1 MPKKGNNKKSKKA
14 KEEDIKDTEN
24 NVEKIEEVSKVIKED
39 ESNNQNLNNN
49 FNITNIG
56 QSLSNEEELLNKLQI
71 EISEYTNYD
80 NIQNPYNFKSW
91 WDTLSSSK
99 EAPFSIR
106 KKIYQVSLHYL
117 PGSYKIWYHYLEEER
132 EYVKK
137 NYRLPNPHYEE
148 VNNIHEQALIYM
160 LKMPMIWV
168 NYIQF
173 LMEQNLVTKTRLILN
188 RALQMLPITQHKKIW
203 DIYIPWAESLTGC
216 YKSKIEIFKRYT
228 KFNPDYKEKFVHY
241 LVGIKEFNYAIE
253 LIIEILNDENFYS
266 KENKSQYYYWIM
278 ICQII
283 NNYPELINFNK
294 NDKIINVDK
303 LIRHGIKKYTDEI
316 GNLWVTLANYYIKI
330 GLIDKAREIFE
341 EALEKVLTVRDFSL
355 VFNSY
360 LNFEQEIMK
369 QNLFSN
375 DDSENMDIE
384 ENNNIDNNDNEN
396 NKLEDFELKELENA
410 FDELNIKQI
419 DEIENKEDSNKEN
432 KKKKSKNKSK
442 SKKEKNKND
451 INTNVNDDNNLNDKK
466 FNFIRVNNLI
476 QRRPFLLNST
486 ILRRNPNN
494 ANEWLKRIELIKE
507 KKDFKLIKNMYEEAL
522 NTIKI
527 NEAYGKLSD
536 IYISYAHFFEENN
549 DIQKAN
555 EIFYKG
561 CNLNY
566 KRTEENINIW
576 CLWCEMNVRQKQYKD
591 AYKIIKFICTNNINK
606 YYRYNKN
613 LKLWSLYVDLE
624 TSLNTNN
631 EKQVIYIYNK
641 MIEYKIANIE
651 TIFNY
656 VTYLEKIKNYDKIY
670 NIYEQS
676 IDLFTWPNVYDLC
689 LCYIVDYINHFKD
702 TKIEIF
708 RDIIQN
714 IIILSGHMKIFYYIY
729 AFYEEKYGLFN
740 HCIDILKEASQN
752 VKEEEKPEVHSV
764 IIAKCAKYFGIGKI
778 RLAFDDAMNNLEK
791 SYVLEIGIK
800 YITIEIKLKEINR
813 ARGIFKFLG
822 KLFNPDNKEY
832 KEEFWEMW
840 DNFEKE
846 YGDVN
851 TYQEMKNLL
860 KISQLRNNP

>member
-1 MPKKGNNKKSKKA
+1 MPKKDINKNSKKE
-14 KEEDIKDTEN
+14 K
-24 NVEKIEEVSKVIKED
+24 EKIEEADKTEEIII
-39 ESNNQNLNNN
+39 SNNNLNI
-49 FNITNIG
+49 FNLTSIG

-117 PGSYKIWYHYLEEER
+117 PGSYKIWYYYLQEER

-173 LMEQNLVTKTRLILN
+173 LMEQNLVTKTRLIVN
-188 RALQMLPITQHKKIW
+188 KSLQMLPVTQHKKIW
-203 DIYIPWAESLTGC
+203 DIYIPWVESLSGC
-216 YKSKIEIFKRYT
+216 HKSKIEIFRRYL
-228 KFNPDYKEKFVHY
+228 KFNSDYKEKFVHY
-241 LVGIKEFNYAIE
+241 LVTIQEFNYAIE
-253 LIIEILNDENFYS
+253 LIIEILNDENFFS
-266 KENKSQYYYWIM
+266 KENKSQYYYWVM

-283 NNYPELINFNK
+283 NNYPEYINSNK
-294 NDKIINVDK
+294 NEKYIDVDK

-316 GNLWVTLANYYIKI
+316 GNLWVTLGNYYIKI

-360 LNFEQEIMK
+360 LSFEQNLMK
-369 QNLFSN
+369 QNIF
-375 DDSENMDIE
+375 
-384 ENNNIDNNDNEN
+384 NNIDEEENDEMNVEDN
-396 NKLEDFELKELENA
+396 NKEINKDDNTILEDFEMKELENA
-410 FDELNIKQI
+410 FNELNIKGI
-419 DEIENKEDSNKEN
+419 NDIN
-432 KKKKSKNKSK
+432 KKE
-442 SKKEKNKND
+442 KKEKNKN
-451 INTNVNDDNNLNDKK
+451 NDKDLDKGK
-466 FNFIRVNNLI
+466 FNIIRVNNLL

-494 ANEWLKRIELIKE
+494 CNEWLKRIDLIKE
-507 KKDFKLIKNMYEEAL
+507 KKVINQIKNMYEEAL

-527 NEAYGKLSD
+527 NEAYGKLSE
-536 IYISYAHFFEENN
+536 IYISYAHFYEEIN
-549 DIQKAN
+549 DIKKAN

-561 CNLNY
+561 CNLNF
-566 KRTEENINIW
+566 KKTDENVSMW
-576 CLWCEMNVRQKQYKD
+576 CLWVEMNIRQKRYKD

-624 TSLNTNN
+624 TNLGTNN

-656 VTYLEKIKNYDKIY
+656 VTYLEKIENYDKIY

-676 IDLFTWPNVYDLC
+676 MDLFTWPNVYDLC
-689 LCYIVDYINHFKD
+689 LCYIIDYINHFKNE
-702 TKIEIF
+702 KIEIF

-714 IIILSGHMKIFYYIY
+714 IIVASGHMKIFYYIY

-752 VKEEEKPEVHSV
+752 VKDEEKPEVHSI

-778 RLAFDDAMNNLEK
+778 RIAFDEAMNTLEK
-791 SYVLEIGIK
+791 SYVLEIGLK
-800 YITIEIKLKEINR
+800 YIAIEIKLKEINR
-813 ARGIFKFLG
+813 ARGIFKYLG
-822 KLFNPDNKEY
+822 KIFNPDNKEY

-840 DNFEKE
+840 DQFEKL

>member
-1 MPKKGNNKKSKKA
+1 MPKKGINKNSKKEKEKKEN
-14 KEEDIKDTEN
+14 KEEGD
-24 NVEKIEEVSKVIKED
+24 KIEDSAI
-39 ESNNQNLNNN
+39 SNNNLSNN
-49 FNITNIG
+49 FNLTNIG

-106 KKIYQVSLHYL
+106 KKIYQVALHYL
-117 PGSYKIWYHYLEEER
+117 PGSYKIWFYYLQEER

-173 LMEQNLVTKTRLILN
+173 LMEQNLITKTRLIVN
-188 RALQMLPITQHKKIW
+188 KSLQMLPITQHKKIW
-203 DIYIPWAESLTGC
+203 DIYIPWVESLSGC
-216 YKSKIEIFKRYT
+216 YKSKIDIFKRYL

-241 LVGIKEFNYAIE
+241 LVAIKEFNYAIE
-253 LIIEILNDENFYS
+253 LIIEILNDENFFS
-266 KENKSQYYYWIM
+266 KENKSQYYYWVM

-283 NNYPELINFNK
+283 NNYPECINSNK
-294 NDKIINVDK
+294 NEKYIDIDK
-303 LIRHGIKKYTDEI
+303 LIRHGIKKYTDEV
-316 GNLWVTLANYYIKI
+316 GNLWVTLGNYYIKI

-360 LNFEQEIMK
+360 LSFEQNLMK
-369 QNLFSN
+369 QNIFNAVDEDEDEEMIVEGSN
-375 DDSENMDIE
+375 KES
-384 ENNNIDNNDNEN
+384 NEN
-396 NKLEDFELKELENA
+396 KNILDNFEMKELENA
-410 FDELNIKQI
+410 FIELNIKGI
-419 DEIENKEDSNKEN
+419 NITN
-432 KKKKSKNKSK
+432 KKGKKSKC
-442 SKKEKNKND
+442 KKEQQEKK
-451 INTNVNDDNNLNDKK
+451 DNNNLDKGK
-466 FNFIRVNNLI
+466 FNIIRVNNLL

-494 ANEWLKRIELIKE
+494 CNEWLKRIDLIKE
-507 KKDFKLIKNMYEEAL
+507 KKDINQIKNMYEEAL

-536 IYISYAHFFEENN
+536 IYISYAHFYEEIK

-555 EIFYKG
+555 ETFYKG

-566 KRTEENINIW
+566 KKTDENVNMW
-576 CLWCEMNVRQKQYKD
+576 CLWVEMNVRQKRYKD

-606 YYRYNKN
+606 YYRYNRN
-613 LKLWSLYVDLE
+613 LKLWSLYADLE
-624 TSLNTNN
+624 TNLNTNN

-656 VTYLEKIKNYDKIY
+656 VTYLEKIENYDKIY

-676 IDLFTWPNVYDLC
+676 MDLFTWPNIYDLC
-689 LCYIVDYINHFKD
+689 LCYIIDYINHFKNE
-702 TKIEIF
+702 KIEIF

-714 IIILSGHMKIFYYIY
+714 IIVSSGHMKIFYYIY

-752 VKEEEKPEVHSV
+752 VKDEEKPEVHSV

-778 RLAFDDAMNNLEK
+778 RIAFDDAMNNLEK
-791 SYVLEIGIK
+791 SYVLEIGLK
-800 YITIEIKLKEINR
+800 YIAIEIKLKEINR
-813 ARGIFKFLG
+813 ARGIFKYLG

-840 DNFEKE
+840 DHFEKL

>member
-1 MPKKGNNKKSKKA
+1 MSKKCNKKIINKEIEKER
-14 KEEDIKDTEN
+14 KEENDAKKME
-24 NVEKIEEVSKVIKED
+24 
-39 ESNNQNLNNN
+39 NQNVINN
-49 FNITNIG
+49 FNITSIG

-117 PGSYKIWYHYLEEER
+117 PGSYKIWYYYLQEER

-137 NYRLPNPHYEE
+137 NYQLPNPHYNE

-160 LKMPMIWV
+160 LKMPVIWV
-168 NYIQF
+168 KYIEF
-173 LMEQNLVTKTRLILN
+173 LMEQNQITKTREILN
-188 RALQMLPITQHKKIW
+188 KALQMLPITQHKKIW

-216 YKSKIEIFKRYT
+216 YRSKIEIFRRYL
-228 KFNPDYKEKFVHY
+228 KFNPDYKEKFIRY
-241 LVGIKEFNYAIE
+241 LVGIKEFTYAIE
-253 LIIEILNDENFYS
+253 LIIEILNDENFFS
-266 KENKSQYYYWIM
+266 KENKSQYYYWVM

-283 NNYPELINFNK
+283 NNYPEQINLNK
-294 NDKIINVDK
+294 NEKNINIDK
-303 LIRHGIKKYTDEI
+303 LIRHGIQKYTDEV

-330 GLIDKAREIFE
+330 GLIDKVREIFE
-341 EALEKVLTVRDFSL
+341 EALVKVLTVRDFSL
-355 VFNSY
+355 VFNAY
-360 LNFEQEIMK
+360 LKFEENVMK
-369 QNLFSN
+369 QNIFN
-375 DDSENMDIE
+375 DAGDNMDIDE
-384 ENNNIDNNDNEN
+384 EVKNEKNDG
-396 NKLEDFELKELENA
+396 NKLNDFELNELENA
-410 FDELNIKQI
+410 LDELNIKS
-419 DEIENKEDSNKEN
+419 IENDKDKN
-432 KKKKSKNKSK
+432 KKKTKNKLK
-442 SKKEKNKND
+442 KNKQVLLEESKCDSNA
-451 INTNVNDDNNLNDKK
+451 NDKK
-466 FNFIRVNNLI
+466 FNLIRVNNLI

-494 ANEWLKRIELIKE
+494 CNEWLKRIDLSKE
-507 KKDFKLIKNMYEEAL
+507 KKDFNLIKNMYEEAL

-536 IYISYAHFFEENN
+536 IYISYAHFYEENN
-549 DIQKAN
+549 DIKKAN
-555 EIFYKG
+555 DIFYKG
-561 CNLNY
+561 CNINY
-566 KRTEENINIW
+566 KKTEENINIW
-576 CLWCEMNVRQKQYKD
+576 CMWCEMNVRQKKYKD

-606 YYRYNKN
+606 YYRYNRD

-624 TSLNTNN
+624 TNLNSNN
-631 EKQVIYIYNK
+631 EKQIINIYNK

-656 VTYLEKIKNYDKIY
+656 ITYLEKINKYDKIY

-676 IDLFTWPNVYDLC
+676 MDLFSWPNLYDLC
-689 LCYIVDYINHFKD
+689 LCYVADYINHFKD
-702 TKIEIF
+702 AKIEIF

-714 IIILSGHMKIFYYIY
+714 IIIASGHLKIFYYIY

-740 HCIDILKEASQN
+740 HCIDILKDASQN

-764 IIAKCAKYFGIGKI
+764 IIAKSAKYFGIGKI

-791 SYVLEIGIK
+791 SYVLEIGLK
-800 YITIEIKLKEINR
+800 YIAIEIKLKEINR
-813 ARGIFKFLG
+813 ARGIFKYLG

-840 DNFEKE
+840 DHFEKL
-846 YGDVN
+846 YGDAN

>member
-1 MPKKGNNKKSKKA
+1 MPKKGINKNSKKE
-14 KEEDIKDTEN
+14 KEKKEN
-24 NVEKIEEVSKVIKED
+24 REEGDKIEESTIT
-39 ESNNQNLNNN
+39 NNNLSNN
-49 FNITNIG
+49 FNLTNIG

-106 KKIYQVSLHYL
+106 KKIYQVALHYL
-117 PGSYKIWYHYLEEER
+117 PGSYKIWFYYLQEER

-173 LMEQNLVTKTRLILN
+173 LMEQNLITKTRLIVN
-188 RALQMLPITQHKKIW
+188 KSLQMLPITQHKKIW
-203 DIYIPWAESLTGC
+203 DIYIPWVESLSGC
-216 YKSKIEIFKRYT
+216 YKSKIDIFKRYL

-241 LVGIKEFNYAIE
+241 LVAIKEFNYAIE
-253 LIIEILNDENFYS
+253 LIIEILNDENFFS
-266 KENKSQYYYWIM
+266 KENKSQYYYWVM

-283 NNYPELINFNK
+283 NNYPECINSNK
-294 NDKIINVDK
+294 NEKYIDIDK
-303 LIRHGIKKYTDEI
+303 LIRHGIKKYTDEV
-316 GNLWVTLANYYIKI
+316 GNLWVTLGNYYIKI

-360 LNFEQEIMK
+360 LSFEQNLMK
-369 QNLFSN
+369 QNIFN
-375 DDSENMDIE
+375 DVDEDEDENE
-384 ENNNIDNNDNEN
+384 EMIVEGN
-396 NKLEDFELKELENA
+396 NKESYDDKNILDNFEMKELENA
-410 FDELNIKQI
+410 FTELNIKGI
-419 DEIENKEDSNKEN
+419 NITN
-432 KKKKSKNKSK
+432 KKGKKSKC
-442 SKKEKNKND
+442 KKEQQEIK
-451 INTNVNDDNNLNDKK
+451 DNNNLDKGK
-466 FNFIRVNNLI
+466 FNIIRVNNLL

-494 ANEWLKRIELIKE
+494 CNEWLKRIDLIKE
-507 KKDFKLIKNMYEEAL
+507 KKDINQIKNMYEEAL

-536 IYISYAHFFEENN
+536 IYISYAHFYEEIK

-555 EIFYKG
+555 ETFYKG

-566 KRTEENINIW
+566 KKTDENVNMW
-576 CLWCEMNVRQKQYKD
+576 CLWVEMNVRQKRYKD

-606 YYRYNKN
+606 YYRYNRN
-613 LKLWSLYVDLE
+613 LKLWSLYADLE
-624 TSLNTNN
+624 TNLNTNN

-656 VTYLEKIKNYDKIY
+656 VTYLEKIENYDKIY

-676 IDLFTWPNVYDLC
+676 MDLFTWPNIYDLC
-689 LCYIVDYINHFKD
+689 LCYIIDYINHFKNE
-702 TKIEIF
+702 KIEIF

-714 IIILSGHMKIFYYIY
+714 IIVSSGHMKIFYYIY

-752 VKEEEKPEVHSV
+752 VKDEEKPEVHSV

-778 RLAFDDAMNNLEK
+778 RIAFDDAMNNLEK
-791 SYVLEIGIK
+791 SYVLEIGLK
-800 YITIEIKLKEINR
+800 YIAIEIKLKEINR
-813 ARGIFKFLG
+813 ARGIFKYLG

-840 DNFEKE
+840 DHFEKL

>member
-1 MPKKGNNKKSKKA
+1 MPKKGINKNSKNEKEKKEN
-14 KEEDIKDTEN
+14 KEEGD
-24 NVEKIEEVSKVIKED
+24 KIEDSKI
-39 ESNNQNLNNN
+39 SNNNLSNN
-49 FNITNIG
+49 FNLTNIG

-117 PGSYKIWYHYLEEER
+117 PGSYKIWFYYLQEER

-173 LMEQNLVTKTRLILN
+173 LMEQNLITKTRLIVN
-188 RALQMLPITQHKKIW
+188 KSLQMLPITQHKKIW
-203 DIYIPWAESLTGC
+203 DIYIPWVESLSGC
-216 YKSKIEIFKRYT
+216 YKSKIDIFKRYL

-241 LVGIKEFNYAIE
+241 LVAIKEFNYAIE
-253 LIIEILNDENFYS
+253 LIIEILNDENFFS
-266 KENKSQYYYWIM
+266 KENKSQYYYWVM

-283 NNYPELINFNK
+283 NNYPECINSNK
-294 NDKIINVDK
+294 NEKYIDIDK
-303 LIRHGIKKYTDEI
+303 LIRHGIKKYTDEV
-316 GNLWVTLANYYIKI
+316 GNLWVTLGNYYIKI

-360 LNFEQEIMK
+360 LSFEQNLMK
-369 QNLFSN
+369 QNIF
-375 DDSENMDIE
+375 
-384 ENNNIDNNDNEN
+384 NNIDEDEDENEEMIVEGS
-396 NKLEDFELKELENA
+396 NKESNEDKNILENFEMKELENA
-410 FDELNIKQI
+410 FVELKIKAINIT
-419 DEIENKEDSNKEN
+419 N
-432 KKKKSKNKSK
+432 KKEKKSKNKK
-442 SKKEKNKND
+442 EQQEKK
-451 INTNVNDDNNLNDKK
+451 DNNNLEKGK
-466 FNFIRVNNLI
+466 FNIIRVNNLL

-494 ANEWLKRIELIKE
+494 CNEWLKRIDLIKE
-507 KKDFKLIKNMYEEAL
+507 KKDINQIKNMYEEAL

-536 IYISYAHFFEENN
+536 IYISYAHFYEEIK

-555 EIFYKG
+555 ETFYKG

-566 KRTEENINIW
+566 KKTDENINMW
-576 CLWCEMNVRQKQYKD
+576 CLWVEMNVRQKRYKD

-624 TSLNTNN
+624 TNLNTNN

-656 VTYLEKIKNYDKIY
+656 VTYLEKIENYDKIY

-676 IDLFTWPNVYDLC
+676 MDLFTWPNVYDLC
-689 LCYIVDYINHFKD
+689 LCYIIDYINHFKNE
-702 TKIEIF
+702 KIEIF

-714 IIILSGHMKIFYYIY
+714 IIVSSGHMKIFYYIY

-752 VKEEEKPEVHSV
+752 VKDEEKPEVHSV

-778 RLAFDDAMNNLEK
+778 RIAFDDAMNNLEK
-791 SYVLEIGIK
+791 SYVLEIGLK
-800 YITIEIKLKEINR
+800 YIAIEIKLKEINR
-813 ARGIFKFLG
+813 ARGIFKYLG

-840 DNFEKE
+840 DHFEKL

>member
-1 MPKKGNNKKSKKA
+1 MPRKNTNKKSKKIRDN
-14 KEEDIKDTEN
+14 KSNEEQKTEEISN
-24 NVEKIEEVSKVIKED
+24 IIQD

-71 EISEYTNYD
+71 DISEYTNYD

-132 EYVKK
+132 EYAKK
-137 NYRLPNPHYEE
+137 NYTLPNPHYEE
-148 VNNIHEQALIYM
+148 VNKIHEQALIYM

-168 NYIQF
+168 KYIQF
-173 LMEQNLVTKTRLILN
+173 LMEQNLVTKTRLVLN
-188 RALQMLPITQHKKIW
+188 KSLQMLPITQHKKIW
-203 DIYIPWAESLTGC
+203 DIYIPWAESLSGC
-216 YKSKIEIFKRYT
+216 HKSKIEIFKRYL
-228 KFNPDYKEKFVHY
+228 KFNSDYKEKFVHY

-253 LIIEILNDENFYS
+253 LIIEILNDENFFS

-283 NNYPELINFNK
+283 NNYPELINANK
-294 NDKIINVDK
+294 NEKNINVDK
-303 LIRHGIKKYTDEI
+303 LIRHGIKKYTDEV

-330 GLIDKAREIFE
+330 GFIDKAREIFE

-360 LNFEQEIMK
+360 LSFEQEIMK
-369 QNLFSN
+369 QNIFN
-375 DDSENMDIE
+375 R
-384 ENNNIDNNDNEN
+384 DNNDNN
-396 NKLEDFELKELENA
+396 DNDMADIDDKVQNNDFNKLEDFELKELESA
-410 FDELNIKQI
+410 FEELKIKG
-419 DEIENKEDSNKEN
+419 IESKEDNKD
-432 KKKKSKNKSK
+432 KKNSKNKI
-442 SKKEKNKND
+442 KKEKKNKD
-451 INTNVNDDNNLNDKK
+451 INTSTSNDDNNNNILNDGK

-494 ANEWLKRIELIKE
+494 CNEWLKRIDLIKE
-507 KKDFKLIKNMYEEAL
+507 KKDFNLIKNMYEEAL

-536 IYISYAHFFEENN
+536 IYISYAHFYEENN
-549 DIQKAN
+549 DLKKAN

-561 CNLNY
+561 CNLNF
-566 KRTEENINIW
+566 KKTDENVNMW
-576 CLWCEMNVRQKQYKD
+576 CLWCEMNVRQKKYKD
-591 AYKIIKFICTNNINK
+591 AYKIIKYICTNNINK

-624 TSLNTNN
+624 TNLKKDN

-656 VTYLEKIKNYDKIY
+656 VTYLETIKNYDKIY

-676 IDLFTWPNVYDLC
+676 MDLFTWPNVYDLC
-689 LCYIVDYINHFKD
+689 LCYIIDYINHYKE

-714 IIILSGHMKIFYYIY
+714 IIVSSGHMKIFYYIY

-752 VKEEEKPEVHSV
+752 VKEEEKPEIHSV
-764 IIAKCAKYFGIGKI
+764 IIAKSAKYFGIGKI

-791 SYVLEIGIK
+791 SYVLEIGLK
-800 YITIEIKLKEINR
+800 YIAIEIKLKEINR
-813 ARGIFKFLG
+813 ARGIFKYLG

-840 DNFEKE
+840 DNFEKL
-846 YGDVN
+846 YGDVT